1 MGETSP
7 RGGDASTAVGIPSG
21 LNRIK
26 TRQPSRKPDDGDKL
40 KESRTCGAPKP
51 RTKQRQSKLGS
62 EGHGKND
69 DSREG
74 LRKGKNIAR
83 WLTSHLYK
91 DSTQSSSSILGIED
105 NNSEFKAVNRQYSTG
120 ENFHEAKDSSGKQIS
135 PENVCSSKISKGL
148 KSFSHELGPK
158 GGISPAHPRA
168 HSYND
173 LKELLGSFCWRFE
186 AAKELVNAE
195 LSSFAGDIR
204 DILQKNDALCPGQA
218 MVGDL
223 LVLAQ
228 QCIEMTSA
236 EFRAQCELIVQDLTE
251 KRQQCQT
258 GLLKWLFTR
267 MLFILTRCTRLLQ
280 FQKHSERIDEKSL
293 NIFKKC
299 LESVPAVE
307 MNWMPEPGIV
317 NSGSNCALNQK
328 GDTEPRLQG
337 QTSVPALPLVSWCKA
352 EEPTDESGKTSKKN
366 SSVFEKE
373 PVPQYFQTNSS
384 SPVLQCHH
392 IEGSFPGK
400 SVINDT
406 ILGLHHEPERSLD
419 GFDSVICRICEE
431 PVPTIHL
438 ESHSYICA
446 YADKCDV
453 NCLDVDERLFK
464 LAEILDQI
472 IESCSLSCHAS
483 FGSPESS
490 RMQTSSSTIVSEGY
504 SPKINEWRSKGVEG
518 MFEDLHEMD
527 TACID
532 DFSLANA
539 INLKGHLGIKLNYY
553 GAASSTGSMSSVSST
568 NTPKASH
575 FDFFWLE
582 HNNPSEL
589 EDAQQ
594 MADLADIARCVAGT
608 DVSKEGSLEFLLAC
622 MQDLQDILQNSKL
635 KALVIDTFGGRIENL
650 LREKYIFSC
659 ELTDTKSP
667 KNDSKHKESTRHLFD
682 SSSQS
687 STISTPLHPMHKE
700 RTSIDDF
707 EIIKPINRGAFG
719 KVFLARKRTTGDLF
733 AIKVLKKLDMIRK
746 NDIERILAERNILIT
761 VRNPFVV
768 RFFYSFT
775 CRDNLYLVM
784 EYLNG
789 GDLFSLLRKVG
800 CLEEDVARIYI
811 AELVLALEYLHSLG
825 IVHRDLKP
833 DNVLIAHDG
842 HIKLTDF
849 GLSKI
854 GLINSTVDLSGPEIN
869 GSTLFGAH
877 SPHTNRMEDET
888 KQSAVGTPDYLAP
901 EILLGT
907 AHGYAADWWS
917 VGIILFEIITGVPP
931 FTAECPEIIFD
942 NILNRKIPWPHVPND
957 MSHEAQALVDRFLI
971 LDPHQRLGINGSS
984 EVKAHP
990 FFRGMNW
997 DTLALQKAAFVPH
1010 PDSIDDTSY
1019 FVSRYTQFSSGMPDS
1034 NSTDSA
1040 SDTTDSSSISGLETD
1055 ECGDLADFNSSPLDL
1070 SLINFS
1076 FKNLSQLASINY
1088 DMLLQTG
1095 KDPSKCS
1102 SPSKD
1107 QVIVH
1112 RV

>member
-69 DSREG
+69 DSRE
-74 LRKGKNIAR
+74 
-83 WLTSHLYK
+83 
-91 DSTQSSSSILGIED
+91 
-105 NNSEFKAVNRQYSTG
+105 G

-594 MADLADIARCVAGT
+594 FILQMADLADIARCVAGT

-733 AIKVLKKLDMIRK
+733 A
-746 NDIERILAERNILIT
+746 
-761 VRNPFVV
+761 
-768 RFFYSFT
+768 
-775 CRDNLYLVM
+775 
-784 EYLNG
+784 
-789 GDLFSLLRKVG
+789 
-800 CLEEDVARIYI
+800 
-811 AELVLALEYLHSLG
+811 
-825 IVHRDLKP
+825 
-833 DNVLIAHDG
+833 
-842 HIKLTDF
+842 IKLTDF

>member
-733 AIKVLKKLDMIRK
+733 AIK
-746 NDIERILAERNILIT
+746 
-761 VRNPFVV
+761 
-768 RFFYSFT
+768 
-775 CRDNLYLVM
+775 
-784 EYLNG
+784 
-789 GDLFSLLRKVG
+789 
-800 CLEEDVARIYI
+800 
-811 AELVLALEYLHSLG
+811 
-825 IVHRDLKP
+825 
-833 DNVLIAHDG
+833 
-842 HIKLTDF
+842 LTDF

>member
-69 DSREG
+69 DSRE
-74 LRKGKNIAR
+74 
-83 WLTSHLYK
+83 
-91 DSTQSSSSILGIED
+91 
-105 NNSEFKAVNRQYSTG
+105 G

-733 AIKVLKKLDMIRK
+733 AIK
-746 NDIERILAERNILIT
+746 
-761 VRNPFVV
+761 
-768 RFFYSFT
+768 
-775 CRDNLYLVM
+775 
-784 EYLNG
+784 
-789 GDLFSLLRKVG
+789 
-800 CLEEDVARIYI
+800 
-811 AELVLALEYLHSLG
+811 
-825 IVHRDLKP
+825 
-833 DNVLIAHDG
+833 
-842 HIKLTDF
+842 LTDF